1 MVHLSLRYC
10 TPCRQLLKIGKFA
23 KSRLHIV
30 HGRSLWLL
38 VLLFLSLIANE
49 KGSGRVYIMNIYIYI
64 YIYIDIYI
72 YIYTYTYIY
81 TCTYIYIYSM
91 LSFFM
96 HACMHACM
104 SVCMSGLVRSGQVWS
119 GQVRSGHGT
128 SRHVTLCM

>member
-49 KGSGRVYIMNIYIYI
+49 KGSGRVYIMNKYIYI
-64 YIYIDIYI
+64 HIHIHRHIYI

-81 TCTYIYIYSM
+81 ILVHIYI
-91 LSFFM
+91 
-96 HACMHACM
+96 HI
-104 SVCMSGLVRSGQVWS
+104 
-119 GQVRSGHGT
+119 
-128 SRHVTLCM
+128 